1 MRANA
6 RSSAVILLAV
16 AVAGCAAPLPAAGSR
31 PATDGQQAPA
41 REAEVASIM
50 LRDVHP
56 LYGGQ
61 ILYLAADGSGYCQ
74 LLSHRDGVAALYE
87 KRYLLPP
94 SPQLRERLAGVLT
107 APAIAS
113 LVSSSGAALPDT
125 ARPALSLQ
133 LASGRNVTVQ
143 RWQYDKEPAFEAIYQ
158 ALIAVAKGAP
168 AQKLLAEGRFDMNW
182 TPPGFEQGKK
192 N

>member
-1 MRANA
+1 M
-6 RSSAVILLAV
+6 
-16 AVAGCAAPLPAAGSR
+16 
-31 PATDGQQAPA
+31 
-41 REAEVASIM
+41 
-50 LRDVHP
+50 
-56 LYGGQ
+56 
-61 ILYLAADGSGYCQ
+61 
-74 LLSHRDGVAALYE
+74 
-87 KRYLLPP
+87 
-94 SPQLRERLAGVLT
+94 
-107 APAIAS
+107 
-113 LVSSSGAALPDT
+113 PDT